1 MTDATLSSA
10 ERIRTRQDMDVDL
23 PRKLGDKPVLRVQG
37 LTKRFRRNDGVEV
50 TAIKSASFEVRSGE
64 AVVLLGPSGCG
75 KTTLLRCIAGLEDP
89 DGGVIEV
96 NGRMVFS
103 SEQRINLRA
112 ELRQLSMVFQSYAL
126 WPHMNVMDNIAYPL
140 MSLPRSSR
148 PSKAEIAER
157 VLKIM
162 AKVGISGLEKQYPN
176 AISGG
181 QQQRVA
187 LCRALIAGTNLVLF
201 DEPLSNVDAQVR
213 ERLRDELMDMQRA
226 FNFASL
232 FVTHDRQ
239 EAMVLADRIAVL
251 NGGVIRQL
259 DAPAETYRHPAD
271 LFVAHFIGPTNELK
285 ISSCEG
291 QAPGED
297 AVALTEI
304 GPVRGT
310 LKQGV
315 SGDLVAVWRPEAG
328 LLSQDEPTGGN
339 RWRCTVE
346 RALFYGAQSE
356 FTVRVG
362 ARSFRVLCEG
372 ARALAVGS
380 QTWLSV
386 EPRDVQFLVDR

>member
-1 MTDATLSSA
+1 M
-10 ERIRTRQDMDVDL
+10 RRQDTM
-23 PRKLGDKPVLRVQG
+23 RKSATAAKDGGDPLLRATG

-50 TAIKSASFEVRSGE
+50 TAINNASFEVYRGE

-89 DGGVIEV
+89 DSGLIEV
-96 NGRMVFS
+96 NGRTVFS
-103 SEQRINLRA
+103 SEQGINLRA
-112 ELRQLSMVFQSYAL
+112 ELRQLAMVFQSYAL
-126 WPHMNVMDNIAYPL
+126 WPHMTVMENIAYPL
-140 MSLPRSSR
+140 VSLARASR
-148 PSKAEIAER
+148 PTREEITDR

-162 AKVGISGLEKQYPN
+162 AKVGISGLERQYPN

-213 ERLRDELMDMQRA
+213 EHLRDELMDMQRA

-259 DAPAETYRHPAD
+259 DAPAETYSHPAD
-271 LFVAHFIGPTNELK
+271 RFVARFIGPTNELK
-285 ISSCEG
+285 ITSCKAKEAD
-291 QAPGED
+291 QAVGMTELG
-297 AVALTEI
+297 AVH
-304 GPVRGT
+304 GFVRGEAT
-310 LKQGV
+310 
-315 SGDLVAVWRPEAG
+315 SGMVAVWRPETG
-328 LLSQDEPTGGN
+328 LLTPDEPATPN

-346 RALFYGAQSE
+346 RVLFYGSQTE
-356 FTVRVG
+356 LTVKVEDF
-362 ARSFRVLCEG
+362 SFRVLSDG
-372 ARALAVGS
+372 GRMLSVGS
-380 QTWLSV
+380 TAWLSV
-386 EPRDVQFLVDR
+386 EPQDIQFLVDQ